1 MCAVLKRKNKMSKIL
16 STLIAGLFAV
26 SAFAA
31 DAPKAATPDTKPTVE
46 AKAPAT
52 TGAKA
57 APKHH
62 KHHKHHKANKAAK
75 EAVPAAPAAK

>member
-1 MCAVLKRKNKMSKIL
+1 MRCIQKENKMSKIL

-31 DAPKAATPDTKPTVE
+31 DVPKPATPDTKPAVE
-46 AKAPAT
+46 ASAPAK

-57 APKHH
+57 ASKHH
-62 KHHKHHKANKAAK
+62 KHHKHHKAKRAAAK
-75 EAVPAAPAAK
+75 TDAVAPAAK